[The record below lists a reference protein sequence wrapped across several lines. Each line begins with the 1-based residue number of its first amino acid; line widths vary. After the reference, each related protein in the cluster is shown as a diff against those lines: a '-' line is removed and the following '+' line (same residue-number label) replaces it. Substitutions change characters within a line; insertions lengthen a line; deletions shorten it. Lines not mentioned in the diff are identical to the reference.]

1 MRARCRKMQ
10 RGAVVGFEA
19 LYALR
24 PGRFL
29 SALRF
34 SLRDTYNF
42 DALPKETSHLG
53 CYALGHIS
61 AEGESVTSAARP
73 HLIDANGGV
82 SRVNYKRLVAAAA
95 ELFDRLSTA
104 WWIPALLMRLFVGY
118 FFMETGWAKIHN
130 LDAFTMRFAQW
141 GIPYPAFNAALSAY
155 TEFLGGALTILGL
168 GMRFVSIPMI
178 INMIV
183 AILTVK
189 LKNVG
194 GLDDFVEL
202 DEPLYALSFV
212 WLFFSGA
219 GWLSVDGFLKHVI
232 NSWLH
237 QNKSKDIAQAPTDET
252 SLIQDAGMLARH
264 DGH

>member
-53 CYALGHIS
+53 CSALGHIS

-141 GIPYPAFNAALSAY
+141 GIPYPVFNAALSAY

-194 GLDDFVEL
+194 SLDDFAEP

-232 NSWLH
+232 NSVASP
-237 QNKSKDIAQAPTDET
+237 K
-252 SLIQDAGMLARH
+252 
-264 DGH
+264 

>member
-1 MRARCRKMQ
+1 MKRLIPAAM
-10 RGAVVGFEA
+10 GW
-19 LYALR
+19 
-24 PGRFL
+24 
-29 SALRF
+29 
-34 SLRDTYNF
+34 DT
-42 DALPKETSHLG
+42 
-53 CYALGHIS
+53 S
-61 AEGESVTSAARP
+61 AEQEPVTWAAMP
-73 HLIDANGGV
+73 HLTTANGGV
-82 SRVNYKRLVAAAA
+82 SRVNYKRLVTAAA
-95 ELFDRLSTA
+95 ELFDRLSGA

-130 LDAFTMRFAQW
+130 LDAFTTRFAGW

-194 GLDDFVEL
+194 GLDDFAEL

-219 GWLSVDGFLKHVI
+219 GRLSVDGFLKRAISSRPRRNGSQGV
-232 NSWLH
+232 
-237 QNKSKDIAQAPTDET
+237 AEAPTADA
-252 SLIQDAGMLARH
+252 SLVEGPQLYQAQQ
-264 DGH
+264 